1 MAVEIERRFLV
12 KNDLWRGLAPG
23 RVFRQGYLAAEKGR
37 SVRIRTEGDRAVI
50 TVKGAAHGASR
61 LEFEYPIPFADC
73 TEMLEKLA
81 IKPLIEKTRTR
92 IPESS
97 GTGLVWEVDDF
108 HGANA
113 GLVVAEI
120 ELPDPETPFEKPAW
134 LGREVTGVA
143 RYLNAALA
151 RRPYSTWDEAE
162 RLPADEALPV
172 QPDGAGV
179 Q

>member
-23 RVFRQGYLAAEKGR
+23 VEFRLGYFAAEMDR
-37 SVRIRTEGDRAVI
+37 SVRIRTEGPRAVI
-50 TVKGAAHGASR
+50 TVKGAAKGASR

-92 IPESS
+92 IPEAS

-120 ELPDPETPFEKPAW
+120 ELPDPDAPFQKPAW

-151 RRPYSTWDEAE
+151 RRPYSTWTEAE
-162 RLPADEALPV
+162 RLPADESQPV
-172 QPDGAGV
+172 QVDKVEGR
-179 Q
+179 